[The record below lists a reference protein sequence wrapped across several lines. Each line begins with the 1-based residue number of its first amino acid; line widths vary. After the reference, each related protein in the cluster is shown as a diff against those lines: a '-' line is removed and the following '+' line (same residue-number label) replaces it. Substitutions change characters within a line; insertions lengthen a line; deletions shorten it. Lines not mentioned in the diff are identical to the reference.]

1 MKHFLKIKRQYF
13 NSVLSNEK
21 TFEIRKNDRNYNVGD
36 KLILSEVDENEF
48 QTGRQLIV
56 KITYLINGPIYGL
69 ESGFCILSIKTI
81 ESFI

>member
-21 TFEIRKNDRNYNVGD
+21 TFEIRKNDRAYNVGD
-36 KLILSEVDENEF
+36 KLILNEIDENEF

-56 KITYLINGPIYGL
+56 KITYLINGPI
-69 ESGFCILSIKTI
+69 
-81 ESFI
+81 